1 MWLSTM
7 AGHEENVLSEYMLTL
22 EKLFKMSKL
31 WQFIFCI
38 FQTNL
43 LCLYT
48 IVLPLKAVWAVC
60 GGGASSIFDGTFY
73 ESIGSNFQSLI

>member
-1 MWLSTM
+1 M

-31 WQFIFCI
+31 WQLIFCI
-38 FQTNL
+38 TKQICFAYTP
-43 LCLYT
+43 LCYHWRQCEQY
-48 IVLPLKAVWAVC
+48 VVV

-73 ESIGSNFQSLI
+73 ESIGSDFQSLI